1 MLAMDRAHVR
11 VWQEVADRVFVRRYE
26 YLDQSIGAVIGADGA
41 VVVDTRA
48 THPQA
53 DELLL
58 DLRLLTRSPITVVN
72 THHHWDHT
80 FGNARFLPAPIWGH
94 HRCAEV
100 LQSGGETMRRRVMA
114 ELRDLAAE
122 LGKVEIVPPSHT
134 FDEIAT
140 LDLGDR
146 KVELRYLGHGH
157 TDNDIVALVPDAG
170 VMFAGDLLENDAPP
184 SFGDAYPL
192 AWSETV
198 GERLLPLV
206 RDVVVPGHGT
216 PAGRDFAERQAAEL
230 ALLAELIRS
239 SLSGVIGLDAVL
251 AASPYPADVTRVAV
265 DRGHH
270 EVENPPHHPRGG

>member
-1 MLAMDRAHVR
+1 MTGTDVSA
-11 VWQEVADRVFVRRYE
+11 WQEVADRVFVRRYDF
-26 YLDQSIGAVIGADGA
+26 LDQSIGAVVGAGGA

-48 THPQA
+48 THRQA
-53 DELLL
+53 DELLA
-58 DLRLLTRSPITVVN
+58 DFRSLTRAPISVVN

-94 HRCAEV
+94 DRCAEV
-100 LQSGGETMRRRVMA
+100 LRSGGETMRRRLMA
-114 ELRDLAAE
+114 ELPELAAE
-122 LGKVEIVPPSHT
+122 LGRAEIVPPTHT

-170 VMFAGDLLENDAPP
+170 VMFAGDLLENGAPP

-206 RDVVVPGHGT
+206 RDVVIPGHGM
-216 PAGRDFAERQAAEL
+216 PAGRDFAERQAGEL
-230 ALLAELIRS
+230 ALLAELLRS
-239 SLSGVIGLDAVL
+239 SLSGVIGLEEVM
-251 AASPYPADVTRVAV
+251 AASPYPADVTRIAV